1 MELYIWKGDWGL
13 PSIDTA
19 CLEVMAYAKFSGA
32 PLKTREVRRPWSG
45 TGSLPV
51 MRHGPQT
58 KLTRFQD
65 VVAYLRKQNYS
76 ADVQMTPQQA
86 SDATAYAA
94 MLRYKLKPALMYQ
107 WWVDA
112 QNYVELT
119 RPWYARA
126 LGFPLNY
133 VLPGQMQRS
142 ATAAL
147 NTKLEGLDLEGDQ
160 AQIALFREA
169 QECMTTLSQRLG
181 KEPFFFGQSPTS
193 LDAVVFAHLAP
204 LLQAPFPS
212 NALQNHLKACDNL
225 AAFVTRIMQRY
236 FPLKDGANSGD
247 TAGTTKASSSEEF
260 SFSWLNSLLSVGV
273 ATAAMLAYALFS
285 GLVQVEYTDDE
296 PASKDKE
303 KEAESSLD

>member
-1 MELYIWKGDWGL
+1 
-13 PSIDTA
+13 
-19 CLEVMAYAKFSGA
+19 
-32 PLKTREVRRPWSG
+32 
-45 TGSLPV
+45 
-51 MRHGPQT
+51 
-58 KLTRFQD
+58 
-65 VVAYLRKQNYS
+65 
-76 ADVQMTPQQA
+76 MTPQQA
-86 SDATAYAA
+86 SDAKAYAA
-94 MLRYKLKPALMYQ
+94 MLRHKLKPALMYQ

-147 NTKLEGLDLEGDQ
+147 NTKLEGFDLEGDQ

-236 FPLKDGANSGD
+236 FPLKDGASSGD
-247 TAGTTKASSSEEF
+247 AAGTTKTTSSSEF

-273 ATAAMLAYALFS
+273 ATAAMVAYALFS

-303 KEAESSLD
+303 KAESSLD

>member
-1 MELYIWKGDWGL
+1 
-13 PSIDTA
+13 
-19 CLEVMAYAKFSGA
+19 
-32 PLKTREVRRPWSG
+32 
-45 TGSLPV
+45 

-119 RPWYARA
+119 RPWYAKA

-247 TAGTTKASSSEEF
+247 TAGTTKASSSGGVLLLVAQLAAF
-260 SFSWLNSLLSVGV
+260 GGRGHGGHAGIRPVLGTCAGLLSTLNGIEGN
-273 ATAAMLAYALFS
+273 ALWEAS
-285 GLVQVEYTDDE
+285 DTGHDDDSEHTMTGLD
-296 PASKDKE
+296 
-303 KEAESSLD
+303 

>member
-1 MELYIWKGDWGL
+1 M
-13 PSIDTA
+13 TA
-19 CLEVMAYAKFSGA
+19 
-32 PLKTREVRRPWSG
+32 
-45 TGSLPV
+45 
-51 MRHGPQT
+51 
-58 KLTRFQD
+58 
-65 VVAYLRKQNYS
+65 
-76 ADVQMTPQQA
+76 QQA
-86 SDATAYAA
+86 SDATAYTA
-94 MLRYKLKPALMYQ
+94 MLKHKLKPALMYQ

-119 RPWYARA
+119 RPWYAKA
-126 LGFPLNY
+126 LGFPFNY
-133 VLPGQMQRS
+133 LLPGQMQRS

-147 NTKLEGLDLEGDQ
+147 NTRLEGFDLDGDQ
-160 AQIALFREA
+160 AQIALFKEA

-236 FPLKDGANSGD
+236 FPLKDGGSSGD
-247 TAGTTKASSSEEF
+247 TVGTTKTASSEE
-260 SFSWLNSLLSVGV
+260 SFSWFSSLLSVGV
-273 ATAAMLAYALFS
+273 ATVAMVAYALLS

>member
-45 TGSLPV
+45 SLPV

-76 ADVQMTPQQA
+76 ADVQMTAQQA
-86 SDATAYAA
+86 SDATAYAC
-94 MLRYKLKPALMYQ
+94 MLRHKLKPALMYQ

-147 NTKLEGLDLEGDQ
+147 NTKLDGFDLEGEQ

-236 FPLKDGANSGD
+236 FPLKDGASSGD
-247 TAGTTKASSSEEF
+247 AAGTTKTASSEDL

-285 GLVQVEYTDDE
+285 GLVQVEYKDDE
-296 PASKDKE
+296 PVSKDKE